1 MEIYFSNEIKQA
13 APGYRL
19 IKIEADVVNAET
31 QDELWNELGQ
41 FADSLKSLLEISDIN
56 KRPGIAA
63 TRAAYKA
70 CGKDPNRYRPST
82 EQLCRRILKDL
93 SLYRVNAIVD
103 AFNLLSL
110 KSGHS
115 IGAFDRDAIQGSELT
130 LGIGRAGEPYEGIGR
145 GVLNIEG
152 MPVWRDSIGGIGT
165 PTSDNERTKV
175 SMETCRLLVTINMYG
190 EDMPVEDIEAEA
202 IRLLETYCAADNI
215 KISVIGQ

>member
-145 GVLNIEG
+145 GMLNIEG